1 MKKIVKS
8 LIHQLRRIQ
17 SDHRFSIEERRKYL
31 VLLISCY
38 VGIFFLLFHGLL
50 AYLGNNSF
58 VSVVNL
64 IVAAGLIFFAIHLQ
78 RTTKIKPVALVGT
91 SIMFFHFIFL
101 FINGV
106 IDGTAFV
113 WIYTFPLIA
122 IFLLGL
128 RTGILYSL
136 ALITIITLSY
146 IFSDYIPH
154 HYTYNFNLILRLVP
168 SYLVTTFLTI
178 GWEIARKYSEKALHK
193 AKKEAET
200 ANNFKSEFLSN
211 MSHEIRTP
219 LNSIIGFSELMGNQ
233 ELDELS
239 KSYLESIKVSGKNL
253 LHLINDI
260 LDLSKIEAGR
270 MKVTSHKISIEQI
283 FSEVYQ
289 IFKKQT
295 MDKNLKF
302 DVTIDP
308 ELKFDIIS
316 DETRIRQIL
325 LNLVGNAIKFT
336 DEGMI
341 RLSAEMLSKSKD
353 KIDLKI
359 IVEDTGIGIPEDEQQ
374 KIFESFHQQR
384 EQNIKKYGGTGL
396 GLSISAKLAKL
407 LGGDIDLQS
416 TPGQGSKFI
425 ITLRGLNISGKKD
438 HAGSTKETDSFRYTF
453 KNQKILIIDDLE
465 ENLFLLKSILITT
478 NLQPIIVRDAEQA
491 VTIANL
497 ETPDLIITDVKLSRT
512 SGIEVAKAIKN
523 IHKLSAI
530 PIVAL
535 TASIDPDLHHSL
547 TPPTFAD
554 FLIKPFEPVQLIR
567 TIANHLDHD
576 YEYTDSEKPEEQ
588 DNLTAHEMRLIRS
601 AFSLQINNII
611 DHMVISDI
619 TDLADDIIAF
629 GETNNNRRIKNFG
642 KALKQDGN
650 NFMIDKVNE
659 KIRQLSDSKK

>member
-8 LIHQLRRIQ
+8 LINQFRIKQ
-17 SDHRFSIEERRKYL
+17 PDQRFSIEERRKYL
-31 VLLISCY
+31 VILITCY
-38 VGIFFLLFHGLL
+38 VGSFFLIFHGLL
-50 AYLGNNSF
+50 AYLGGNNL
-58 VSVVNL
+58 VSIVNL
-64 IVAAGLIFFAIHLQ
+64 AVFAGLIFFVIHLQ
-78 RTTKIKPVALVGT
+78 RTTRIKPVALVGT
-91 SIMFFHFIFL
+91 SIMFFHYIFL

-106 IDGTAFV
+106 IEGTAFV

-128 RTGILYSL
+128 KTGILYSL
-136 ALITIITLSY
+136 ALIAVITVSY
-146 IFSDYIPH
+146 ILSDYIPY
-154 HYTYNFNLILRLVP
+154 HYPYNFNLILRLVP
-168 SYLVTTFLTI
+168 SYLVITLLTT
-178 GWEIARKYSEKALHK
+178 GWEIARKYSEKALQK

-253 LHLINDI
+253 LQLINDI

-283 FSEVYQ
+283 FSEVRQ

-295 MDKNLKF
+295 MDKKLKF

-341 RLSAEMLSKSKD
+341 RLSAKIISKFKD

-374 KIFESFHQQR
+374 KIFESFHQQKK
-384 EQNIKKYGGTGL
+384 QNIKKYGGTGL

-407 LGGDIDLQS
+407 LGGDINLES
-416 TPGQGSKFI
+416 TPNQGSKFI
-425 ITLRGLNISGKKD
+425 ITLRGLNISRKKD
-438 HAGSTKETDSFRYTF
+438 RAVSTKETHSFRYTF

-465 ENLFLLKSILITT
+465 ENLFLLESILKTAD
-478 NLQPIIVRDAEQA
+478 LQPIKVRDADQA
-491 VTIANL
+491 LTTADREI
-497 ETPDLIITDVKLSRT
+497 PDLIITDVKLSHT

-523 IHKLSAI
+523 IHKLSTI
-530 PIVAL
+530 PIVAV
-535 TASIDPDLHHSL
+535 TASIDPDLHHLL
-547 TPPTFAD
+547 TPPTFVD

-567 TIANHLDHD
+567 TIANHLEHD
-576 YEYTDSEKPEEQ
+576 YEYADREKPGDQ
-588 DNLTAHEMRLIRS
+588 DNLTANDVRLIRNS
-601 AFSLQINNII
+601 FSLQINNII

-619 TDLADDIIAF
+619 TDLADGIIAF
-629 GETNNNRRIKNFG
+629 GETNNNRKIINFG

-650 NFMIDKVNE
+650 NFKIDRVNE